1 MWRGGLSVESPFRG
15 CLPRARPL
23 VMALVEVRLCWR
35 GVEEDGFVWETFFF
49 DRGAVRALRGGILGA
64 ITWAFHE
71 GFTWRFDTS
80 LNRL

>member
-1 MWRGGLSVESPFRG
+1 MG
-15 CLPRARPL
+15 
-23 VMALVEVRLCWR
+23 
-35 GVEEDGFVWETFFF
+35 DFFF